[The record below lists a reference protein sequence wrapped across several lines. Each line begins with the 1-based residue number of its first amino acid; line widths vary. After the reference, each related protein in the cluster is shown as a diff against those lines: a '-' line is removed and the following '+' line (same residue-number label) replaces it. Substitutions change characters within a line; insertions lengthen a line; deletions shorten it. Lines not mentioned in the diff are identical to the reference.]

1 MLAVLTSPAHKP
13 VAAMSIY
20 TVIKL
25 CSLLALFAVSRAT
38 EYFVSLDGSD
48 ANPGDSIDK
57 PFRHVTKAVEFLKPG
72 DLCSIRGG
80 IYDEYVPIVALEGTF
95 EQPITFRAY
104 PGEDVLFDGTM
115 NIQGTWSV
123 YKGLIYT
130 TTLEQPIWQLFVDD
144 KMQVNARW
152 PNAFWQ
158 NFTVFNESFWASSAS
173 NSTYDHSSA
182 TGVMVDDG
190 DKNLAGTGF
199 DCTGAMALLNIGSWL
214 TFAGKVVKHSPGE
227 NSFAFD
233 LQNNPGGISFKPSRN
248 RYILEDK
255 LELLDAPTEW
265 FFDKNT
271 NKLYLWADDGENPA
285 GRKIRGKVTSYS
297 LNITSGSSY
306 LVFSGI
312 RFFATTLAASAASTH
327 DKNVHNILFDS
338 LYFSYPTY
346 SQRMLGLVDI
356 PNSTYVYAH
365 GNLDIMPP
373 TNFTFFNC
381 TFEYGDGMA
390 LVYRGSN
397 GMFVNNL
404 WHHNDYSCVGLHSSC
419 GSICSLGMRDSFIRN
434 TVHSNGPSVGYTPG
448 QGDAESGSYAG
459 SLVQLNHFY
468 DLKSLQHDGS
478 HVQLTT
484 NVQNGTIVSHNWAH
498 DTKKNAFRFDR
509 EIQEGAKWGYNAT
522 VIANVAWNTNG
533 IMVKGDYH
541 KVEDNLSFNN
551 QNGESNTTVDL
562 VVLGLPGQGAPGENK
577 HTVVS
582 DNLLQK
588 GSSASRRGGDPITA
602 IARGNLQGD
611 VRKLLR
617 DPDNLDF
624 RPVGDSVLDAGPYGK
639 ESQENGGVYWIPGRQ
654 RLVPSTP
661 IPPNNA
667 TTAKCNAH
675 LMWLSGY
682 DATSHHVYF
691 GSDVDSVTR
700 ANTSSPEFRVDM
712 TMPANIFDPGPLKPL
727 VKYAWRID
735 TVYILPTP
743 REHDIIKSFKGDV
756 WQFQCQ

>member
-1 MLAVLTSPAHKP
+1 
-13 VAAMSIY
+13 MS
-20 TVIKL
+20 TVKL
-25 CSLLALFAVSRAT
+25 CSLFVLFAVSCAN
-38 EYFVSLDGSD
+38 EYYVSLDGSD
-48 ANPGDSIDK
+48 NNSGISADE
-57 PFRHVTKAVEFLKPG
+57 PFRHIAKAVEVLKPG

-80 IYDEYVPIVALEGTF
+80 TYDEYVPIVALEGTPD
-95 EQPITFRAY
+95 QPIVFRAY
-104 PGEDVLFDGTM
+104 PGEDVVFDGTM
-115 NIQGTWSV
+115 DIERNWSV
-123 YKGLIYT
+123 YKGSIYT

-152 PNAFWQ
+152 PNAFWH

-173 NSTYDHSSA
+173 NSTYDPSSA

-190 DKNLAGTGF
+190 EKNLADTGF

-227 NSFAFD
+227 NSFMFD
-233 LQNNPGGISFKPSRN
+233 LQDNPGGMSFKPSRN

-265 FFDKNT
+265 FFDKDT
-271 NKLYLWADDGENPA
+271 YKLYLWPDDGENPTV
-285 GRKIRGKVTSYS
+285 RKIRGKVRSYS
-297 LNITSGSSY
+297 LNITSGSSH
-306 LVFSGI
+306 LVFSDMS
-312 RFFATTLAASAASTH
+312 FFATTLSASAASTH
-327 DKNVHNILFDS
+327 DKNVHDIRFES

-356 PNSTYVYAH
+356 PNSTYVFAH
-365 GNLDIMPP
+365 GNLDMMPP
-373 TNFTFFNC
+373 TNFQFFNC
-381 TFEYGDGMA
+381 TFEYGDGQA
-390 LVYRGSN
+390 LVYRGSD
-397 GMFVNNL
+397 GLFLNNL
-404 WHHNDYSCVGLHSSC
+404 WHHNDFSCVALHTSC
-419 GSICSLGMRDSFIRN
+419 GSICSMGMRDTFVRN

-448 QGDAESGSYAG
+448 QGDIESGSYAG

-468 DLKSLQHDGS
+468 DLKDLQHDGS

-484 NVQNGTIVSHNWAH
+484 NVQNGTIISQNWAY

-509 EIQEGAKWGYNAT
+509 EIQENAKWGYNAT
-522 VIANVAWNTNG
+522 VKGNVAWNSNG

-541 KVEDNLSFNN
+541 TVEDNLSFDN

-562 VVLGLPGQGAPGENK
+562 VVLGVPGQGAPGENK

-582 DNLLQK
+582 KNFLQK
-588 GSSASRRGGDPITA
+588 GSSASRRGGVPITA
-602 IARGNLQGD
+602 ISQDNLQGD
-611 VRKLLR
+611 VRKLFR

-624 RPVGDSVLDAGPYGK
+624 RPVGDSELDVGPYGK
-639 ESQENGGVYWIPGRQ
+639 ESQKSGGVYWIPGRQ
-654 RLVPSTP
+654 RLITSTP
-661 IPPNNA
+661 IPPNNT

-682 DATSHHVYF
+682 ESNSHHVYF
-691 GSDVDSVTR
+691 GSDRDSVAS
-700 ANTSSPEFRVDM
+700 ANTSSPEFKVDM
-712 TMPANIFDPGPLKPL
+712 GTPANIFDPGPLKPL

-735 TVYILPTP
+735 AVYTLPNT
-743 REHDIIKSFKGDV
+743 INIFKGDV